1 MPLSVLC
8 VSILRGQTNMLK
20 KFITFL
26 ILALI
31 LFALYTWAVLTWS
44 YSQGERAGFVQ
55 KISYR
60 GWICKTWEGELAMIN
75 IPGTLTEKFNF
86 TVKDE
91 AVVKKINASLGKK
104 VTLIYEEHV
113 GIPSSCFGDTGYFIK
128 DVITLD

>member
-1 MPLSVLC
+1 
-8 VSILRGQTNMLK
+8 MLK
-20 KFITFL
+20 KFIVFL
-26 ILALI
+26 LLAVGI
-31 LFALYTWAVLTWS
+31 FSLYTWVVLTWS
-44 YSQGERAGFVQ
+44 YSQGQRAGFVQ

-75 IPGTLTEKFNF
+75 IPGTLTEKFIF

-128 DVITLD
+128 DLITLD

>member
-1 MPLSVLC
+1 
-8 VSILRGQTNMLK
+8 MLK
-20 KFITFL
+20 KFITFF

>member
-1 MPLSVLC
+1 
-8 VSILRGQTNMLK
+8 
-20 KFITFL
+20 
-26 ILALI
+26 
-31 LFALYTWAVLTWS
+31 
-44 YSQGERAGFVQ
+44 
-55 KISYR
+55 
-60 GWICKTWEGELAMIN
+60 MIN

>member
-1 MPLSVLC
+1 
-8 VSILRGQTNMLK
+8 MLK
-20 KFITFL
+20 KFIVFL
-26 ILALI
+26 LLAVGI
-31 LFALYTWAVLTWS
+31 FSLYTWVVLTWS

-128 DVITLD
+128 DLITLD

>member
-1 MPLSVLC
+1 
-8 VSILRGQTNMLK
+8 MLK
-20 KFITFL
+20 KFIVFL
-26 ILALI
+26 LLAVGI
-31 LFALYTWAVLTWS
+31 FSLYTWVVLTWS

-91 AVVKKINASLGKK
+91 VS
-104 VTLIYEEHV
+104 
-113 GIPSSCFGDTGYFIK
+113 
-128 DVITLD
+128 

>member
-1 MPLSVLC
+1 
-8 VSILRGQTNMLK
+8 MLK

-113 GIPSSCFGDTGYFIK
+113 GISSSCFGDTGYFIK